1 MPRVK
6 TIQKPKNMKKAL
18 HSLYEFCRKDI
29 PAIVIALILA
39 AAGAV
44 TTILGPNRIGDI
56 TNYIKDGIMGNIDM
70 AGIARTTIILA
81 VIYGVG
87 ALCGFAQ
94 HYIMAGITQ
103 YLSRRLRSEINSKI
117 HRIPLKYFSTN
128 TYGDVLSR
136 VTNDVDT
143 ISQSLSNSL
152 ASIVSAAAQFV
163 GCLIMMFVTN
173 ALLAITS
180 IAATIAGMVLMLVI
194 MKRSQRYFIQR
205 QQALGA
211 LNGYIEEMYNGH
223 DVIRVTNAADSVKA
237 NFSKLNAD
245 VRDANFY
252 SQFLSGLMQP
262 LMNFMGNLGYVA
274 VCVVGAIL
282 TMNGKIEFGVITA
295 FMIYVRLF
303 ESPLRQISQGMTNMQ
318 SAAAASERVFD
329 FLNEEEMPE
338 EIAAI
343 KTVDHVKGAVDF
355 ENIRFAYPDQPER
368 EIIHGFTA
376 HVAPGQKVAIVGPTG
391 AGKTTIV
398 NLLMRFFET
407 TGGRIRIDGIPS
419 TELSRAQVH
428 GMFGMVLQDT
438 WLFEGTVRE
447 NLTFNLEGITD
458 AQLDQVCS
466 ACGLSHFVQ
475 TLPKKYDT
483 VLSNSSEISVGQKQL
498 MTIARAMLQNSP
510 MLILD
515 EATSSIDTRTEM
527 LVQQAMDRL
536 TQGRTSFVIAHRLST
551 IRNADLILVMRD
563 GDIVEQGTHKELLA
577 RGGFYCSLYNSQF
590 DNAGKS

>member
-1 MPRVK
+1 MPRPK
-6 TIQKPKNMKKAL
+6 IPQKPKDLKKAL
-18 HSLYEFCRKDI
+18 RSLADFCRRDI
-29 PAIVIALILA
+29 PVIVIALILA
-39 AAGAV
+39 AIGAV

-56 TNYIKDGIMGNIDM
+56 TNYIKDGIMGTIDM
-70 AGIARTTIILA
+70 AGIARVSLILA

-87 ALCGFAQ
+87 ALCNFAQ
-94 HYIMAGITQ
+94 HFIMAGITQ
-103 YLSRRLRSEINSKI
+103 NLSRRLRSEINSKI
-117 HRIPLKYFSTN
+117 HRIPLKYFSVN
-128 TYGDVLSR
+128 AYGDVLSR

-152 ASIVSAAAQFV
+152 ATIVTSAAQFV

-173 ALLAITS
+173 AVLAITS

-194 MKRSQRYFIQR
+194 MKRSQRYFIRR
-205 QQALGA
+205 QQALGT

-223 DVIRVTNAADSVKA
+223 DVIRVSNAGDSVKA
-237 NFSKLNAD
+237 TFARLNAD
-245 VRDANFY
+245 MRDANFN

-262 LMNFMGNLGYVA
+262 LMNFMGNLGCVA

-303 ESPLRQISQGMTNMQ
+303 ESPLKQISQGMTNMQ
-318 SAAAASERVFD
+318 SAAAASERVFE
-329 FLNEEEMPE
+329 FLEEEELPDE
-338 EIAAI
+338 TG
-343 KTVDHVKGAVDF
+343 KVRTLDNVRGAVDF
-355 ENIRFAYPDQPER
+355 DGVRFAYPDQPER

-398 NLLMRFFET
+398 NLLMRFFDT
-407 TGGRIRIDGIPS
+407 TGGRILLDGVPS
-419 TELSRAQVH
+419 TDLSREQVH
-428 GMFGMVLQDT
+428 DMFGMVLQDT

-447 NLTFNLEGITD
+447 NLTFNLEGVT
-458 AQLDQVCS
+458 QEELDKVCR
-466 ACGLSHFVQ
+466 ACGLSHFVE

-536 TQGRTSFVIAHRLST
+536 TEGRTSFVIAHRLST

-563 GDIVEQGTHKELLA
+563 GDIVEQGRHDELLA
-577 RGGFYCSLYNSQF
+577 RGGFYSELYNSQF
-590 DNAGKS
+590 EHAS